1 MLLGDRSLCDLVGV
15 MPSAFC
21 GVLVFVVAWLEL
33 LIGEAKVRS
42 WAILK
47 LVSTDHGMK
56 VSTSFVL
63 PDELWKKIKVAAIER
78 GTTVS
83 AVVAEALSSAV
94 SRGSGSGVFIPEG
107 APKHAFML
115 KVLTSES
122 KQQLMTL
129 LITEFMEM
137 GIGDM
142 DLLGKYLKGAKDGWK
157 HPSRTGK
164 ESEALAYLFKLCS
177 ELHYPG
183 FD

>member
-1 MLLGDRSLCDLVGV
+1 MGGLCVG
-15 MPSAFC
+15 C
-21 GVLVFVVAWLEL
+21 T
-33 LIGEAKVRS
+33 
-42 WAILK
+42 AILK
-47 LVSTDHGMK
+47 SVGTNYGMK
-56 VSTSFVL
+56 VSTSFEL
-63 PDELWKKIKVAAIER
+63 PDELWKKVKVAAIER

-83 AVVAEALSSAV
+83 ALVAEALSSAV

-115 KVLTSES
+115 KVLTREN
-122 KQQLMTL
+122 KQQLMAF

-137 GIGDM
+137 GIGDAE
-142 DLLGKYLKGAKDGWK
+142 LLGKYLKGVKDSWK

-183 FD
+183 F